1 MAVKMRL
8 RRMGNRNAPFYR
20 VVVQDSRRA
29 PTGRFIE
36 SIGWYDPKQQGDNFS
51 IKLDRVNYWVKNG
64 AQASDTVASL
74 IKKAKLGSVEDLSSG
89 VITSNEVSQEAIE
102 LETAEDNTIDVKE
115 SNNNEN
121 MISDKEPTLESIE
134 GESEKS
140 NE

>member
-134 GESEKS
+134 SESEKS